1 MKEQLMSLD
10 WNRNGKLDPADFFI
24 TEMLDKELEDAK
36 KQRQAEKRS
45 DTYFNKHENEEDNKR

>member
-1 MKEQLMSLD
+1 MSLD

-36 KQRQAEKRS
+36 RQRQAEKS
-45 DTYFNKHENEEDNKR
+45 TDTYFNNHENEGENKNG

>member
-1 MKEQLMSLD
+1 MALD

-36 KQRQAEKRS
+36 RQRQAEKS
-45 DTYFNKHENEEDNKR
+45 TDTYFNNHENEGDTKR